1 MIFMK
6 RSGCRLSY
14 TAPGQKKAA
23 PLKLRTHVNLIV
35 GFLSAGFIALV
46 VSAELDSTRRAISE
60 EMSATNVVAAQ
71 VFKRVADTHADS
83 ASLLVFLQ
91 GLGRVRANEV
101 TLYSPKGVLL
111 YRSPDS
117 TYKAGR
123 EAPQWFVKLLLP
135 LTTTREL
142 QMKDGSHL
150 TVAANPSRAILDG
163 WDDMFDLLVTGA
175 ITLGV
180 LNGLVFWW
188 VSRAL
193 SPLPVIAAGLSRLR
207 QGELQFR
214 LPVLRGAEASVI
226 GLAFNDMA
234 VALEEKVQ
242 AERHARDVEA
252 RLDER
257 REMAQLIEQRL
268 EEERRMIA
276 RELHDEFAQSVTA
289 IRSLAASIT
298 AQVPGDESSI
308 GQAAQL
314 ISSEAASLYD
324 AMHGLIPRLTPLT
337 LDTLGLAATLEQF
350 VAEWQ
355 KRNPAIR
362 LSLTQ
367 ALATHLGSSVALT
380 IYRIVQE
387 ALINALR
394 HAHASQIDIHVECSE
409 QCVIVQVLDDGVGL
423 SVDWSRPGRFG
434 LRGLRDRV
442 QQLHGQLHVFN
453 RPACGVAVRAEIPLS
468 AVTGAVT

>member
-1 MIFMK
+1 M
-6 RSGCRLSY
+6 
-14 TAPGQKKAA
+14 
-23 PLKLRTHVNLIV
+23 KLRTHVNLIV

-60 EMSATNVVAAQ
+60 EMAATNVVAAQ
-71 VFKRVADTHADS
+71 VLTRVVHVNADS
-83 ASLLVFLQ
+83 ASLLSFLQ
-91 GLGRVRANEV
+91 SLGRVRANEIE
-101 TLYSPKGVLL
+101 LRGPSGALL
-111 YRSPDS
+111 YKSPVS

-123 EAPQWFVKLLLP
+123 EAPQWFTALLLP
-135 LTTTREL
+135 VTPAREL
-142 QMKDGSHL
+142 QLNDGAHL
-150 TVAANPSRAILDG
+150 VLKANASRAILDG
-163 WDDMFDLLVTGA
+163 WDDMFSLLVYGA
-175 ITLGV
+175 VTLGV

-207 QGELQFR
+207 QGELKFR
-214 LPVLRGAEASVI
+214 LPALRGTEVSVI

-234 VALEEKVQ
+234 MAMEEKVQ
-242 AERHARDVEA
+242 AERRAREVEA

-289 IRSLAASIT
+289 IRSLAVSIT
-298 AQVPGDESSI
+298 NQTPNHESSI

-337 LDTLGLAATLEQF
+337 LDTLGLAATLDQF
-350 VAEWQ
+350 VSDWQ
-355 KRNPAIR
+355 KRNPLLK
-362 LSLTQ
+362 LSLAQTLTTQ
-367 ALATHLGSSVALT
+367 LGASIALT
-380 IYRIVQE
+380 VYRIVQE

-394 HAHASQIDIHVECSE
+394 HAQPSQIDINVACDA
-409 QCVIVQVLDDGVGL
+409 QLVTVLVLDDGVGL
-423 SVDWSRPGRFG
+423 AADWSRPGRFG

-442 QQLHGQLHVFN
+442 VQLHGQLHVCN
-453 RPACGVAVRAEIPLS
+453 RPLRGVAVRAEIPLS
-468 AVTGAVT
+468 APQVGVTA